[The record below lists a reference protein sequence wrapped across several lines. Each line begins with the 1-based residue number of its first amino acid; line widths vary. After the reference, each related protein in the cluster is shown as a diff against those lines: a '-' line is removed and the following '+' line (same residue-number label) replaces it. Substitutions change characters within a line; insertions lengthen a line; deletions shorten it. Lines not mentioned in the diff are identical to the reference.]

1 MGTVSS
7 VVTTGV
13 RGVVEVGEVIGRVS
27 GDANKNKQRERKSAN
42 LQHIQS
48 S

>member
-7 VVTTGV
+7 VVTAEV
-13 RGVVEVGEVIGRVS
+13 RVVVEVGEVIGGVS
-27 GDANKNKQRERKSAN
+27 GDVNKNKQRERKSAN
-42 LQHIQS
+42 QQHIQS